1 MGRQRTNMG
10 LRLKFGKQERVFRL
24 EFISNSPLSPT
35 EFAKWKYTCEE
46 QNIMLPTRDFVQQ
59 KHDEVQLEN

>member
-24 EFISNSPLSPT
+24 EFISNSPLSIT
-35 EFAKWKYTCEE
+35 EFSKWRYTCEE
-46 QNIMLPTRDFVQQ
+46 QSIPLPTRDFVQQ
-59 KHDEVQLEN
+59 KHDEVCFP